1 MSISSR
7 QTLSVI
13 TRNPQ
18 RTVELGRRLG
28 RLLKKGDVVALVGEL
43 GAGKTTLVKGIAL
56 GCGVRDASEV
66 TSPTFILM
74 SEHKGRLPFYHFD
87 AYRLHGAD
95 ELTVLG
101 SHEYFEGTGVCAVE
115 WAERV
120 EDALPADRVDVRA
133 WHVNSKRRRFDFS
146 STGPGSAKI
155 IARLR
160 RAISVR

>member
-28 RLLKKGDVVALVGEL
+28 RLLKRGDVVALVGEL
-43 GAGKTTLVKGIAL
+43 GAGKTTLVKGVAL

-101 SHEYFEGTGVCAVE
+101 SHEYFEGTGVCAVVKA
-115 WAERV
+115 WC
-120 EDALPADRVDVRA
+120 ALPVPEPRISSSRDVTWRA
-133 WHVNSKRRRFDFS
+133 RTVFVSTRRTR
-146 STGPGSAKI
+146 GGSGKTPPVQ
-155 IARLR
+155 RTR
-160 RAISVR
+160 SQ

>member
-1 MSISSR
+1 M
-7 QTLSVI
+7 
-13 TRNPQ
+13 
-18 RTVELGRRLG
+18 GRLLG

-101 SHEYFEGTGVCAVE
+101 SQEYFEGAGVCAVE

-120 EDALPADRVDVRA
+120 EGALPVDRVDVRA
-133 WHVNSKRRRFDFS
+133 LHVNPERRRFAFS
-146 STGPGSAKI
+146 SSGPRSMKI

-160 RAISVR
+160 RPISVR